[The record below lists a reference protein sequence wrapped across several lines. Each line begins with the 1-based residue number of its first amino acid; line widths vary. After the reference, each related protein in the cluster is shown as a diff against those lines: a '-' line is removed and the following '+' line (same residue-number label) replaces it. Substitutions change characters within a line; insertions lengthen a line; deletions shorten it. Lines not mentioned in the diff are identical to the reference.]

1 MAQIPNSVPLTGVV
15 APTDDQDTFP
25 VIDPL
30 YGIDGL
36 RSVATLAERDAIASD
51 RRREGMLVYTRSD
64 KKYWTLGE
72 DLSNASWAEFR
83 PGGDTPPQ
91 GSGFRWCIQD
101 NLIDEIIQVGPD
113 QTFLHANTTLGE
125 EGHVLLG
132 PGSELKT
139 L

>member
-15 APTDDQDTFP
+15 APTDELDTFP

-30 YGIDGL
+30 FGIDGL
-36 RSVATLAERDAIASD
+36 RSVADLATRDAITSE
-51 RRREGMLVYTRSD
+51 RRREGMLVYTRAD

-72 DLSNASWAEFR
+72 DLSNASWIEFR

-101 NLIDEIIQVGPD
+101 NLIDEIIQIGPS
-113 QTFLHANTTLGE
+113 QTFLHANTHLGE
-125 EGHVLLG
+125 EGHVLLAAG
-132 PGSELKT
+132 AELKT